1 MHIKRSRTCTLYI
14 FYSILV
20 RRLFNSKW
28 HFINNI
34 LYLYAIR
41 EKVSLSHVNF

>member
-1 MHIKRSRTCTLYI
+1 MYTIYI

-34 LYLYAIR
+34 LPIYLYATR